1 MSSKEQL
8 IWFKG
13 SIVPVSEAK
22 INVLSPTSQFG
33 ANVFEGL
40 RAYWNDGQ
48 LYIFRLE
55 EHVKRLQ
62 ESIRMMRFNS
72 NFSDDFLK
80 KSLISTIRENEFKE
94 DIAVRQTVF
103 LDGFGSWASLDEV
116 DMFIAPIAKGRQDPN
131 VEGMSC
137 TISSWERISERV
149 MSPKVKMGANYM
161 NSRLA
166 QLEAKRNG
174 YDTGIFL
181 NNRGTVSEGPGSCLF
196 MIKDGKVITPP
207 CIASILDSIT
217 RATLITLISDNL
229 GYQVVEREIDR
240 SELYVADEL
249 FLAGTAV
256 EVVHLKSIEKLTI
269 NNEKIGPVTQKIK
282 DMYFDVVRGFNE
294 DYKHWLTPVYE

>member
-13 SIVPVSEAK
+13 NIVPVSEAK

-55 EHVKRLQ
+55 AHVKRLQ
-62 ESIRMMRFNS
+62 ESIRMMRFDS
-72 NFSDDFLK
+72 DFSDDFLK
-80 KSLISTIRENEFKE
+80 KSLILTIKENAFKE

-103 LDGFGSWASLDEV
+103 LDGFGSWASLGEV
-116 DMFIAPIAKGRQDPN
+116 DMFIAPIAKGRQDPG
-131 VEGMSC
+131 VGGMSC

-161 NSRLA
+161 NSRLS
-166 QLEAKRNG
+166 QLEAERNG

-181 NNRGTVSEGPGSCLF
+181 NSRGTVSEGPGSCLF
-196 MIKDGKVITPP
+196 MVKDRKVITPP
-207 CIASILDSIT
+207 STASILDSIT
-217 RATLITLISDNL
+217 RATLIELISDEL
-229 GYQVVEREIDR
+229 DYQIVEREIDR

-256 EVVHLKSIEKLTI
+256 EIVHLKSIEKLAI
-269 NNEKIGPVTQKIK
+269 NNGKIGPVTQQIK
-282 DMYFDVVRGFNE
+282 DMYFDVVRGSN
-294 DYKHWLTPVYE
+294 DNYKHWLTPVYE

>member
-1 MSSKEQL
+1 MSSKERL
-8 IWFKG
+8 IWLKG

-22 INVLSPTSQFG
+22 INILSPTSQFG

-40 RAYWNDGQ
+40 RAYWSEGQ
-48 LYIFRLE
+48 LYIFRLDA
-55 EHVKRLQ
+55 HIKRLQ

-80 KSLISTIRENEFKE
+80 ASLIETIRENGFKE
-94 DIAVRQTVF
+94 DIVVRQTVF
-103 LDGFGSWASLDEV
+103 LDGFGNWASLDEV
-116 DMFIAPIAKGRQDPN
+116 DMFIAPIAKGRQDPD

-137 TISSWERISERV
+137 AVSSWERISESV
-149 MSPKVKMGANYM
+149 MSPKIKMGANYM

-166 QLEAKRNG
+166 ELEAKRNG

-196 MIKDGKVITPP
+196 MVMEGKVITPS
-207 CIASILDSIT
+207 CTASILNSIT
-217 RATLITLISDNL
+217 RATLIELTNDKL
-229 GYQVVEREIDR
+229 GYEVMEREIDR

-256 EVVHLKSIEKLTI
+256 EIVHLKSVEKLAI
-269 NNEKIGPVTQKIK
+269 NNEKIGPITQEIK
-282 DMYFDVVRGFNE
+282 QMYFKIVRGFDEN
-294 DYKHWLTPVYE
+294 YKHWLTPVYE